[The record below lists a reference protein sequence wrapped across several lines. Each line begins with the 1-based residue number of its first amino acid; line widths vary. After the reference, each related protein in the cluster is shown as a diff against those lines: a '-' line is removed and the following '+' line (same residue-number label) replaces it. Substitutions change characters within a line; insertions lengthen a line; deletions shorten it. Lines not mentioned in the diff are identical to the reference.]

1 MSGSKRTR
9 MTLEEMQDAIAAR
22 QDESDWEG
30 VRQRIEAGLDP
41 EPDEDSPDATELMR
55 AALQQK
61 RGRPPSLNPK
71 TQIAI
76 RLDRDIVEAFR
87 AGGPGWQTRMNAAL
101 REWLAA
107 HPH

>member
-9 MTLEEMQDAIAAR
+9 MTLEEMQNAIAAR